1 MCDEIEAM
9 SNLDKPSYDKYAQNA
24 CKAAHDFDYKI
35 LADRLKDIMESTIE
49 DYKQGK

>member
-1 MCDEIEAM
+1 M
-9 SNLDKPSYDKYAQNA
+9 SKLDKPSYDKYAQNA

-35 LADRLKDIMESTIE
+35 LADRLMDIMESTIE